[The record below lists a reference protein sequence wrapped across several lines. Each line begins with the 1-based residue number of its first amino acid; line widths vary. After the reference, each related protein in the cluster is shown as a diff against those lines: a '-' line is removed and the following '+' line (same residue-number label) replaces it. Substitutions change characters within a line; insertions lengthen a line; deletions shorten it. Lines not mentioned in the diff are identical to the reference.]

1 MEKQGTCT
9 ANSCT
14 QRETHFLLDR
24 VMALTCSIDFASSGE
39 LVVHVPVFPIMITTA
54 PSYFASSPALQIG
67 ESPVQV
73 LNPCMQM
80 VLGAVKFDPTIIGQ
94 S

>member
-1 MEKQGTCT
+1 MHTEGD
-9 ANSCT
+9 A
-14 QRETHFLLDR
+14 FLAR

-67 ESPVQV
+67 ESPVQA
-73 LNPCMQM
+73 LNPCMQKRNNNNNYQQARSS
-80 VLGAVKFDPTIIGQ
+80 LIP
-94 S
+94 